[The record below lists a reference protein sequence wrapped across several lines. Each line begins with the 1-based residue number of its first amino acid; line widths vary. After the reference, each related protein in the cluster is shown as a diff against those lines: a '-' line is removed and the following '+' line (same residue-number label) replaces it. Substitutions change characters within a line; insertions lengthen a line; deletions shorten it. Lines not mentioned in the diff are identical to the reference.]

1 MQVPG
6 PRAGT
11 FLKLLRPTAES
22 FPKRQNQFH
31 SHQSFSVSVSPSP
44 QQPLHLS
51 LLVWQEKPLRNA
63 PARGHQ
69 GAGRAGRGGAGL
81 MKRRKLT
88 RRCQAVPDAPGGAS
102 STYLLYLKR
111 EPPRSELW
119 GSAQDLGTVC
129 AQMLGGVESNKF
141 QVVSD
146 PKSSPKA
153 DFPLE
158 KSLSWRLVR
167 TLGNT
172 T

>member
-6 PRAGT
+6 PRVGT

-31 SHQSFSVSVSPSP
+31 SHQGFSVSVSPSP

-102 STYLLYLKR
+102 STYLLCLKR
-111 EPPRSELW
+111 EPPDLSSGALPRIWAQCVPRCW
-119 GSAQDLGTVC
+119 GGREQQVS
-129 AQMLGGVESNKF
+129 GGLRPQKF
-141 QVVSD
+141 TQS
-146 PKSSPKA
+146 
-153 DFPLE
+153 
-158 KSLSWRLVR
+158 RLPP
-167 TLGNT
+167 
-172 T
+172 